1 MKPTAFEYH
10 APTTVNEALA
20 LLAEHAPNDGRILA
34 GGQSLVPTMAFRLA
48 RPTHLIDINQI
59 VELEKLSVEDGALC
73 IGATVRH
80 ATFHTPVCDGVL
92 GDLLTEV
99 VNSVAHYPIRQRGTF
114 CGSLAHSD
122 PASEWCMVAATLDA
136 TMIVQSASGERA
148 IPADEFFD
156 TVMTT
161 TLNDDEL
168 LREVRIPLL
177 SNDSVYGFQEFSR
190 RAGDFAISMTL
201 VTYRLEAGKIVDPHL
216 GVGGAEDRPRRIAE
230 AEAALAGQIPSDNVF
245 RAAADAAAAAID
257 PMEDHATNAQYR
269 RELTATLVRRALE
282 NTVS

>member
-1 MKPTAFEYH
+1 
-10 APTTVNEALA
+10 
-20 LLAEHAPNDGRILA
+20 
-34 GGQSLVPTMAFRLA
+34 VPTMAFRLA
-48 RPTHLIDINQI
+48 RPTHLIDINKI
-59 VELEKLSVEDGALC
+59 VELEKLLVEGDALC

-80 ATFHTPVCDGVL
+80 AKFHTPVCDGVL
-92 GDLLTEV
+92 GHLLTEV
-99 VNSVAHYPIRQRGTF
+99 VKSVAHYPIRQRGTF

-136 TMIVQSASGERA
+136 TMVVESISGERA
-148 IPADEFFD
+148 IPAGEFFE

-161 TLNDDEL
+161 TLNENEL
-168 LREVRIPLL
+168 LKEVRIPLL

-201 VTYRLEAGKIVDPHL
+201 VTYRLEEGKIVDPHL

-230 AEAALAGQIPSDNVF
+230 AEEVLAGQIPSDSIF
-245 RAAADAAAAAID
+245 RAAGNAAAEAID

-269 RELTATLVRRALE
+269 RELTETLVRRALE